1 MPAMLT
7 LWEAPTQEAL
17 ADHDDNQPP
26 PISQAGG
33 YCSPDQDGFER
44 VADRLSLG

>member
-1 MPAMLT
+1 VRGTEPGGASGSQRQT
-7 LWEAPTQEAL
+7 AA
-17 ADHDDNQPP
+17 A
-26 PISQAGG
+26 IRQAGD